1 MERNV
6 GELLGLRFV
15 HIEFKDLPGGVSP
28 SHHGVS
34 PPPKASGSA
43 SSSAAAPTGAALTV
57 AARRV
62 VQAQRPKVLPAP
74 PPSLSRVL
82 PRLSREP
89 LQVRFFHVRP
99 AGTWPDL
106 QEG

>member
-1 MERNV
+1 M
-6 GELLGLRFV
+6 
-15 HIEFKDLPGGVSP
+15 PGGVSP

-43 SSSAAAPTGAALTV
+43 SSSAAAPAAAALTV

-62 VQAQRPKVLPAP
+62 VHAQKPKVLPAP
-74 PPSLSRVL
+74 PPALSRVL

-99 AGTWPDL
+99 AETWPDL